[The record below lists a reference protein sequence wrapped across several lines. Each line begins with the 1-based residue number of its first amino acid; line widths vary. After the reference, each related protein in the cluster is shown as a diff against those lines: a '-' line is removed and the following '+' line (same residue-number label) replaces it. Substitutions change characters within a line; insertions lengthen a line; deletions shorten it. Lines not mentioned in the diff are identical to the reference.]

1 MAQPCGHD
9 LPDGVQRAHRGFL
22 DAGTG
27 GGGDLERDG
36 EGDGLL
42 VVEQQRGQ
50 LRAGVEPVPTVGPLD
65 GHDGIAELAQ
75 AVDIAAHGARA
86 DVQPLGQQRPR
97 PVPARLEQREQRQ
110 QSR

>member
-1 MAQPCGHD
+1 VAQPGRHD
-9 LPDGVQRAHRGFL
+9 LPDCVQRACRRFF
-22 DAGTG
+22 DAGTSG
-27 GGGDLERDG
+27 DSDLECDG

-50 LRAGVEPVPTVGPLD
+50 LRTSLKPVSAVGAFD
-65 GHDGIAELAQ
+65 GHYGVTELAQ

-86 DVQPLGQQRPR
+86 DVQPFGQQRPR